1 MWRIVLY
8 FSIFFVIIG
17 LMARGMSLLLSRLLG
32 KTIGDRHRAAEV
44 IVNTGNPPKQWT
56 EPWIR
61 RMEVAQRKAPSGQG
75 TPAGQGTPSGQGAA
89 APRRTADLK
98 GRAKEKILYELDAL
112 THYFK
117 NAPCFDSA
125 ETKELLLSK
134 LADARTNWEARDWD
148 TMVRE
153 SEEPGG

>member
-1 MWRIVLY
+1 MWRIILY
-8 FSIFFVIIG
+8 FAVLFVIIA

-44 IVNTGNPPKQWT
+44 IVNTGDPPKQWT

-61 RMEVAQRKAPSGQG
+61 RIEVAQRRAAVQ
-75 TPAGQGTPSGQGAA
+75 QRAA
-89 APRRTADLK
+89 AQRRPADLK
-98 GRAKEKILYELDAL
+98 GRAKEKILYELNAL

-134 LADARTNWEARDWD
+134 LADARENWEARDWD
-148 TMVRE
+148 TMVGE
-153 SEEPGG
+153 CEEPEGAQED